1 MEKEVEVVEKSEIV
15 EIDDLVI
22 LSKPYKFEGK
32 EYENVD
38 LSGMKN
44 IKAIDMIE
52 AQKIYDRS
60 GGFSIMPEMT
70 MEYALVIA
78 SRASKHPIE
87 FFYSLPPIDAIRIKN
102 KVTSFFYGQG

>member
-60 GGFSIMPEMT
+60 GGFSIMPEMS

-78 SRASKHPIE
+78 SRASGYPIE
-87 FFYSLPPIDAIRIKN
+87 FFYSLPPRDAIRIKN